1 MARNVTLQVLRG
13 PQADLSS
20 LQSSAA
26 PLAMGEMFFATDT
39 GNLFFGTPGV
49 GIGYIQLGDTT
60 DVNQKLSQLLVI
72 MESMRR
78 ALVAIAC
85 NDTKVSDRD
94 FDLNLIQAELTQ
106 NNPPAL

>member
-13 PQADLSS
+13 VQGDLAS
-20 LQSSAA
+20 LQSQS

-49 GIGYIQLGDTT
+49 GLGYIQLGDTT
-60 DVNQKLSQLLVI
+60 QVNEKLTQLIVI

-78 ALVAIAC
+78 ALVAMAC
-85 NDTKVSDRD
+85 NDKPREQD
-94 FDLNLIQAELTQ
+94 FDLNYVASELTKNQ
-106 NNPPAL
+106 APAL